1 MQETVAADYGR
12 SWYAATAVEA
22 PIRPPLVADIDVDAC
37 VIGGGLA
44 GLTAAREIARLGWS
58 VVVLETKRV
67 AWNASGRSCGFVLP
81 GFGADITQIVE
92 RVGMDAARN
101 LWMLSEAGIEYVRAT
116 IRETAMPGVE
126 MRPGWLDV
134 SKVDNGDEM
143 VARISLLG
151 QDFGAV
157 VEGWP
162 TEQVRAVLRTDQYFH
177 AVHFPRAFHIHP
189 LNYALGLARAAE
201 EAGARIFEQTPAL
214 EIDPAGVR
222 KRILTPS
229 ALVRAGQ
236 VVLAGNTHIAAL
248 MPELAGTLLPLT
260 SHVAVTEPLGP
271 KLAEAITYQ
280 GAISDTRSANFHYR
294 IVDGDRL
301 MWAGGGEPFARST
314 GRVAE
319 SFKAAIM
326 RTYPQLDGVEIAS
339 SWSGVMGFTMHRMP
353 QIGEVSP
360 GLWIAS
366 GFGGHGLNTSAIAG
380 NLVAR
385 AIADSDDHWRAFVP
399 FELCW
404 AGGGLGRVFAE
415 ASSLVRNWRE
425 DFDAKQAQK
434 RERQRREAGDALPPP
449 DWNEARAAAAPA
461 AADAYA
467 DEPHDLRSSDTWP
480 YERQPRGELTPD
492 DEVEAADGPS
502 SAAEID
508 WRQAQRSAE
517 PNDDRRR

>member
-1 MQETVAADYGR
+1 MSETHTPDATWYEATQVAAP
-12 SWYAATAVEA
+12 E
-22 PIRPPLVADIDVDAC
+22 RPQLTFDVDVDVC
-37 VIGGGLA
+37 VVGAGLA
-44 GLTAAREIARLGWS
+44 GLTVAREVARRGWS
-58 VVVLETKRV
+58 VAVLEANRV
-67 AWNASGRSCGFVLP
+67 AWAASGRNTGFVLP
-81 GFGADITQIVE
+81 GFQEDHE
-92 RVGMDAARN
+92 RMIERIGLDQTKE
-101 LWMLSEAGIEYVRAT
+101 LWALSEQGLAYVRRA
-116 IRETAMPGVE
+116 IDEIGMPGVE
-126 MRPGWLDV
+126 PVPGWLTV
-134 SKVDNGDEM
+134 SKTDESGRESRTE
-143 VARISLLG
+143 VERLRWI
-151 QDFGAV
+151 GAE
-157 VEGWP
+157 VEAWS
-162 TEQVRAVLRTDQYFH
+162 TERVREVLPNRRYFS
-177 AVHFPRAFHIHP
+177 AVHFPTAFHIHP
-189 LNYALGLARAAE
+189 LNYALGLAAAAE
-201 EAGARIFEQTPAL
+201 AAGARIFQHTPAIS
-214 EIDPAGVR
+214 IDPAGVR